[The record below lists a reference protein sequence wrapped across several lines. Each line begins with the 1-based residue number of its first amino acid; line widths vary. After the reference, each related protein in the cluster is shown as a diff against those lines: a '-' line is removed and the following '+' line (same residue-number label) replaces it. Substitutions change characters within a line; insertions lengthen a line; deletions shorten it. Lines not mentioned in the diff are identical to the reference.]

1 MKPLEL
7 SSPVISTTW
16 LSENLTH
23 PDLIIL
29 DATIP
34 KVAGS
39 KPEHLNQEKI
49 QGARFFDIKGVFSDK
64 ETNVPN
70 MLPSAEI
77 FEKACSELGICDH
90 HTLVVYD
97 QLGIYSSPRV
107 WWMFKVMGFNN
118 IAILDGGLPAWNK
131 ESLPTETISI
141 GDTSYPKGDFVAK
154 HRPEFVS
161 NADDILSEIID
172 RNTLIL
178 DARSEGRFKALEPE
192 PRSDL
197 KGGHIPTSKSLW
209 YGHVL
214 KDQHMHSIPK
224 LKETFENFNIENKK
238 LIFTCGSG
246 ITACIILL
254 AAELAGYRNQMSVYD
269 GSWSEWGQLEGVPI
283 EH

>member
-39 KPEHLNQEKI
+39 KPKDLNQRKI

-70 MLPSAEI
+70 MLPSAET
-77 FEKACSELGICDH
+77 FEKSCQKLGICNH
-90 HTLVVYD
+90 HTIVVYD

-107 WWMFKVMGFNN
+107 WWMFKTMGYNN
-118 IAILDGGLPAWNK
+118 VAILDGGFPAWK
-131 ESLPTETISI
+131 TAGLPTEIISSEN
-141 GDTSYPKGDFVAK
+141 TTYTKGNFLATY
-154 HRPEFVS
+154 RAEFVS
-161 NADDILSEIID
+161 NSDEILSEIID

-178 DARSEGRFKALEPE
+178 DARSEGRFKAIEPE

-197 KGGHIPTSKSLW
+197 KGGHIPSSCSLW
-209 YGHVL
+209 YNRVL
-214 KDQHMHSIPK
+214 KDQHMLPVSE
-224 LKETFENFNIENKK
+224 LKELFKNFDIDDKK

-254 AAELAGYRNQMSVYD
+254 AAELSGYHNVSVYD
-269 GSWSEWGQLEGVPI
+269 GSWSEWGQLNGVPI